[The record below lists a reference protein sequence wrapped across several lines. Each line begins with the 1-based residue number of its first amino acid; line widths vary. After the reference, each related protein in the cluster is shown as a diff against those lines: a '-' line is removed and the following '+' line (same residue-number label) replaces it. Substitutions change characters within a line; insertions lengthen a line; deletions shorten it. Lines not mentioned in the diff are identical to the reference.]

1 MTSTIS
7 IEKALQL
14 QNAIF
19 LDTRTP
25 AEFEEDH
32 IPHAVNLPV
41 LSNEE
46 RSMVGIIYKHTSK
59 EEAIDKGM
67 ELFKSKIPEFM
78 HEVTKFKDKN
88 IIVNCWRGGM
98 RSKVIVDLLNSL
110 GYTAY
115 QLQGGYKEYRAYV
128 RKQLENFQLKPKII
142 VLWGLTCTGK
152 TALLTYFKNSLD
164 LEGLAQHRGSL
175 YGSIGLQP
183 RSQKAFENMLWWKL
197 QELNEEK
204 YIIMEGESRKIGDV
218 QMPIFLYKKM
228 LQGIPILVTR
238 SVDKRA
244 EHALQEYFDTSESL
258 QQIKEVT
265 AHLFKVISKKKQQ
278 ETLRLLDEGKNKE
291 AVKILLEFY
300 YDPLYEH
307 TIKRKEYRFEVNSDE
322 VGKAVKELRMFIT
335 RM

>member
-7 IEKALQL
+7 IAKALQL
-14 QNAIF
+14 KNTLF

-25 AEFEEDH
+25 AEFAEDH
-32 IPHAVNLPV
+32 IPHAINLPV

-46 RSMVGIIYKHTSK
+46 RSMVGIIYKQKSK
-59 EEAIDKGM
+59 DDAIDKGM
-67 ELFKSKIPEFM
+67 ELFKAKIPEFM
-78 HEVTKFKDKN
+78 HEVAKFKDKT

-110 GYTAY
+110 GYTTY

-128 RKQLENFQLKPKII
+128 REQLENFQLKPTIV

-152 TALLTYFKNSLD
+152 TALLSHFSNSLD

-197 QELNEEK
+197 QELNGQK
-204 YIIMEGESRKIGDV
+204 YIIMEGEGRKIGDV
-218 QMPIFLYKKM
+218 EMPIFLYKKM

-238 SVDKRA
+238 SMEKRA

-278 ETLRLLDEGKNKE
+278 EALKLLEEGENKE
-291 AVKILLEFY
+291 AVTILLEY
-300 YDPLYEH
+300 YCQVLLA
-307 TIKRKEYRFEVNSDE
+307 TKWFR
-322 VGKAVKELRMFIT
+322 
-335 RM
+335 